1 MAKLDNRGCAM
12 PTTRRSLLALMGATA
27 ASAAYANPPGQGG
40 GGRDR
45 GEGQFDSENT
55 LDRIPLLFR
64 DGYRFTALYL
74 MLVTATHIFFFQTLN
89 AVLQRNENR
98 LPVGRIPLL
107 GQLFRADYRRADF
120 EAMRQI
126 AIYYLLGSTMLID
139 LRPRARI
146 EPAANV
152 DANWDKI
159 EARLAAEAQRPV
171 PGEIMVESA
180 QADLAGPARTLCVF
194 NQDSSY
200 TMLLGGAAVSE
211 AARKEALPFLAN
223 LPLMAHLFRN
233 GSVTRKENELLV
245 MVPPSIV
252 ERSWD

>member
-1 MAKLDNRGCAM
+1 ML
-12 PTTRRSLLALMGATA
+12 TTRRSLLALIGATA
-27 ASAAYANPPGQGG
+27 ATAAAANPPGQGGG

-64 DGYRFTALYL
+64 DGYRFTVLYL
-74 MLVTATHIFFFQTLN
+74 MLVTATQIFFFQTLN

-98 LPVGRIPLL
+98 LPVSRIPLL

-139 LRPRARI
+139 LRPRARV
-146 EPAANV
+146 EPVANV
-152 DANWDKI
+152 DANWDRI
-159 EARLAAEAQRPV
+159 EAKLAAESQRPV

-180 QADLAGPARTLCVF
+180 QVDLAGPARTFTVL

-211 AARKEALPFLAN
+211 AARKEALLFLAN
-223 LPLMAHLFRN
+223 LPLMAHLFRS
-233 GSVTRKENELLV
+233 GAVTRKDSELLTLV
-245 MVPPSIV
+245 QPSIV

>member
-1 MAKLDNRGCAM
+1 MR
-12 PTTRRSLLALMGATA
+12 TTRRNLLALMGATA
-27 ASAAYANPPGQGG
+27 ASAAYANPPGQGGG

-74 MLVTATHIFFFQTLN
+74 MLVTATQIFFFQTLN

-107 GQLFRADYRRADF
+107 GQLIRADYRRADF

-139 LRPRARI
+139 LRPQARI
-146 EPAANV
+146 EPVAQV

-159 EARLAAEAQRPV
+159 EARFAGEAQRPV
-171 PGEIMVESA
+171 PGEIMIESA
-180 QADLAGPARTLCVF
+180 QADLAGPARTLSVF

-233 GSVTRKENELLV
+233 GIVTRKENELLMLV
-245 MVPPSIV
+245 QPSIV